1 MCNSEGLRIFWK
13 CAFQYILYISGNSRD
28 YLILLK
34 NQGDASRINVYVQ
47 KKIRV
52 FFFDLQNF
60 FFKKWAKIDYKIWK
74 IKLYFFSKSCSE
86 DFNAMW

>member
-1 MCNSEGLRIFWK
+1 MCDSGGFRIFRK
-13 CAFQYILYISGNSRD
+13 YVFQDILYISGNSRD
-28 YLILLK
+28 FLILLK
-34 NQGDASRINVYVQ
+34 NQGDVSRINIYVQ

-60 FFKKWAKIDYKIWK
+60 FSKKWVKINYKIWK
-74 IKLYFFSKSCSE
+74 IKLYFFYKSCSE